1 MAEDIDRSQVVA
13 SGVDSLIE
21 RLRSEGVHRGHHEAE
36 RIVEQA
42 EARAKKIVQEAHEKG
57 ERIREAAEGDA
68 ARSRRAAEE
77 ALGVAVRDALIR
89 LKRELGNRFA
99 MEVRRLTLREM
110 QGEDLLKQMI
120 LEVTR
125 RARDEIGRAE
135 GPMEVLLPRDAVG
148 LEDLRRDPE
157 DLENGPLTRFVR
169 SVAQDL
175 AERGIQISPSDQID
189 SGLQVVVRE
198 GDITLDLSDEAVA
211 DVLLQ
216 HLQPRFRAL
225 VEGIIK

>member
-1 MAEDIDRSQVVA
+1 MAEDADRSHIVA

-21 RLRSEGVHRGHHEAE
+21 RLRSEGVNRGHHEAE

-42 EARAKKIVQEAHEKG
+42 SARADEIVREAREKA
-57 ERIREAAEGDA
+57 ERIKEAAEADA
-68 ARSRRAAEE
+68 ARSRRAATE
-77 ALGVAVRDALIR
+77 ALDVAVRDAVIR

-99 MEVRRLTLREM
+99 MEVRRLTSREM
-110 QGEDLLKQMI
+110 KGEDLLKQMV

-125 RARDEIGRAE
+125 RARHEIGLEE
-135 GPMEVLLPRDAVG
+135 GAMEVLLPRDAVG

-175 AERGIQISPSDQID
+175 AERGIQISPSDRIE